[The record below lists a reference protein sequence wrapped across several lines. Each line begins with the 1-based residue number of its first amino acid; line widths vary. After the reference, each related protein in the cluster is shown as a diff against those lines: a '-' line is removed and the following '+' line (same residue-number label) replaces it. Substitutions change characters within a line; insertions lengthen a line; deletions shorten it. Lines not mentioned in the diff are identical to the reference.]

1 MEMRTNMHFHD
12 RLHNGQKDY
21 LPLLVASRDVSAF
34 WLECLHEWVIKCQAG
49 LEE

>member
-1 MEMRTNMHFHD
+1 MHFHD
-12 RLHNGQKDY
+12 QMHNWQKDY

-34 WLECLHEWVIKCQAG
+34 WLLECLHEWVIKCQAG